1 MQRFV
6 VTVDFDERT
15 LTLTDPALFH
25 PPAGAAELA
34 LDNVL
39 KSREPVVTARVIVG
53 GGRAVDG
60 RFLIDEPHPDSL
72 LFATP
77 FVREH
82 DLLAASRILTPRP
95 LPGTA
100 TGVGGQFDLEIGR
113 VEALQLGPFSLARP
127 TAAYATNARGGAFAR
142 TDIAGIIGGEVLRR
156 FRMTLDFAHGRMFL
170 ERGKQYAEPFEAD
183 ASGMKVKSVP
193 ESFRRFAVTEV
204 APGTPAAEAG
214 VQVGDR
220 LLAIDGRA
228 DAEWTVW
235 TIQKTVSETRHHAQG
250 QVGTRRPH
258 VDGHLEAAP
267 ASLMVGRQ
275 HCSRA

>member
-1 MQRFV
+1 MQMLTEYSAQAGSGDNAARIAVHPGDVIVIDGVTLDLPQIALLPLDEVARSFGTAIDGIIGFPLMQRFV

-15 LTLTDPALFH
+15 LALTDPALFH

-60 RFLIDEPHPDSL
+60 RFLIDQPHPDSL

-100 TGVGGQFDLEIGR
+100 TGVGGQFDSKIGGSR
-113 VEALQLGPFSLARP
+113 RFSSVPFCWACLHPPCTRP
-127 TAAYATNARGGAFAR
+127 TRAAARSRGATSPASSAARCCGAFA
-142 TDIAGIIGGEVLRR
+142 
-156 FRMTLDFAHGRMFL
+156 
-170 ERGKQYAEPFEAD
+170 
-183 ASGMKVKSVP
+183 
-193 ESFRRFAVTEV
+193 
-204 APGTPAAEAG
+204 
-214 VQVGDR
+214 
-220 LLAIDGRA
+220 
-228 DAEWTVW
+228 
-235 TIQKTVSETRHHAQG
+235 
-250 QVGTRRPH
+250 
-258 VDGHLEAAP
+258 
-267 ASLMVGRQ
+267 
-275 HCSRA
+275 